1 VILFAVVC
9 GSRLIAKA
17 QVSRGLGHR
26 LISKRVMITIERR
39 IAVNIGKLPELVGR
53 SIQLSLSGALAEG

>member
-1 VILFAVVC
+1 M
-9 GSRLIAKA
+9 IAKA

-39 IAVNIGKLPELVGR
+39 IAVNIGKVPELVGR
-53 SIQLSLSGALAEG
+53 SI